1 MTKKAKE
8 QKWYLIHTDNG
19 EWISDDNVVILTK
32 EEVEELKK
40 KSLCKGV
47 EISFQHCYDGL
58 YWCFKHDIALLK
70 SFY

>member
-40 KSLCKGV
+40 KSLSKGV
-47 EISFQHCYDGL
+47 EISVIGIFAPTN
-58 YWCFKHDIALLK
+58 FRN
-70 SFY
+70 